1 MKSEVPLHRSIG
13 EIELLWREFD
23 EDFDS
28 FLPHQM
34 AVLEDWDDLGR
45 KGAHLVFYPT
55 GTGKTKITLTE
66 VAMAGYDT
74 CVVLAPPITHNKW
87 VSEGKAIGIKVIPM
101 SHAKFR
107 QNDVRM
113 QRKTPVIVDEFHQA
127 AASSYLALLQHLQP
141 RELLG
146 LTATPERSDGLP
158 ILDWFDGRI
167 AAELRRRVA
176 AGERVTLAFSGLRRG
191 HRDRLRATGLPMR
204 FLFLEGDESL
214 VAERMRARRG
224 HYMPVSLLDS
234 QFDALE
240 DPRGEA
246 DVTALAVALAPE
258 EQLAQALAALV

>member
-1 MKSEVPLHRSIG
+1 MSGTATV
-13 EIELLWREFD
+13 
-23 EDFDS
+23 
-28 FLPHQM
+28 
-34 AVLEDWDDLGR
+34 AVVMGVS
-45 KGAHLVFYPT
+45 GS
-55 GTGKTKITLTE
+55 GKTTL
-66 VAMAGYDT
+66 ARA
-74 CVVLAPPITHNKW
+74 L
-87 VSEGKAIGIKVIPM
+87 
-101 SHAKFR
+101 
-107 QNDVRM
+107 
-113 QRKTPVIVDEFHQA
+113 A
-127 AASSYLALLQHLQP
+127 AAW
-141 RELLG
+141 
-146 LTATPERSDGLP
+146 TATFLDADDFHSDEARAWRGSGRPLTDAMRVP
-158 ILDWFDGRI
+158 WVERI

-204 FLFLEGDESL
+204 FLFLEGDASL